1 MAGKPTTLMCGGF
14 WASSSPLPLCAP
26 IRSCTYAT
34 STFWVGY
41 AGLAGADRI
50 LDGIFPYGHMPSD
63 IKPGDTYGP
72 LNYLLYAPL
81 IWLFGWSG
89 HWDYLPAANALT
101 ELAFVGGALTMLY
114 AGWRYAV
121 ARGGARLLFA
131 SAVFP
136 CTLYATNLNSNDII
150 VAAVAAIGLATA
162 TSPLARGAA
171 VSAGFAIK
179 LFPLILA
186 PLWMLHDF
194 SRQRIGPLLKFILG
208 GAVVLLLS
216 F

>member
-1 MAGKPTTLMCGGF
+1 MAGKPTTLICGGF

-186 PLWMLHDF
+186 PCGCFMI
-194 SRQRIGPLLKFILG
+194 SAARGSAPC
-208 GAVVLLLS
+208 
-216 F
+216 

>member
-1 MAGKPTTLMCGGF
+1 LCG
-14 WASSSPLPLCAP
+14 P

-41 AGLAGADRI
+41 AGPAGADRI

-72 LNYLLYAPL
+72 LNYFLYAPL

-89 HWDYLPAANALT
+89 HWDYLPAAHALM
-101 ELAFVGGALTMLY
+101 ELAFVGGALAMLY
-114 AGWRYAV
+114 AGWRYAG
-121 ARGGARLLFA
+121 ARGGATLL
-131 SAVFP
+131 P
-136 CTLYATNLNSNDII
+136 YTLYATNQDSFDII
-150 VAAVAAIGLATA
+150 VAAVAAIELATA

-186 PLWMLHDF
+186 PCGCFMI
-194 SRQRIGPLLKFILG
+194 SAARGSAPC
-208 GAVVLLLS
+208 
-216 F
+216 